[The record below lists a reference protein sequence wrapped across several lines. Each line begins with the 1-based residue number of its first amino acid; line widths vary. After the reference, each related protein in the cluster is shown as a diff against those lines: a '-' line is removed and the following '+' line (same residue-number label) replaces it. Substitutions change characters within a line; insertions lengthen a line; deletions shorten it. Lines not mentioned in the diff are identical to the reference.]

1 MISDYLVDKMLD
13 YHVIAEDDRIIYL
26 YGIKEGL
33 TILQNI
39 IISIVLGIL
48 FNNLFQTFI
57 FLIAYIPLRS
67 FAGGYHA
74 ASVKKCMVYS
84 LILIILLEYYFVF
97 SYLLEYRYLFPAL
110 LIAMGVIFKYAPLQS
125 ENKPLSFKEN
135 RCYARKTKRI
145 LVIEGGIVVGAN
157 ILKLPS
163 VVHGISIALIV
174 EGVLLMVGLK
184 KAKG

>member
-84 LILIILLEYYFVF
+84 LILILL
-97 SYLLEYRYLFPAL
+97 
-110 LIAMGVIFKYAPLQS
+110 QHQ
-125 ENKPLSFKEN
+125 
-135 RCYARKTKRI
+135 TK
-145 LVIEGGIVVGAN
+145 LKLTSMHGIV
-157 ILKLPS
+157 LLLFQKE
-163 VVHGISIALIV
+163 HISIRLHT
-174 EGVLLMVGLK
+174 
-184 KAKG
+184 